1 VRQGGRVQQSALE
14 HLARTARVLSGR
26 PIDAKARE
34 QFSRYLELLLL
45 WNRAQNLTGLQ
56 SPPEIV
62 RGLFEDSLLFLP
74 LLPGRRPLRVVDIGA
89 GAGIPGMPL
98 RIIDERIEMTLIE
111 SKRKRVS
118 FLKTLRR
125 ELGLEKGVVVE
136 EGRAEALVSE
146 VVERGGPFDVAV
158 ARAVGNLEQVVPT
171 ALQYLKPGGVFIV
184 SAPPPARLAGLGA
197 ESHREWQILDYPAIG
212 LKRGFFV
219 AQRSP

>member
-1 VRQGGRVQQSALE
+1 MQQSALV
-14 HLARTARVLSGR
+14 HLAHTARVLSGR
-26 PIDAKARE
+26 PIGARARE

-45 WNRAQNLTGLQ
+45 WNRAQNLTGFE

-74 LLPGRRPLRVVDIGA
+74 LLPDRPLRVVDIGA

-98 RIIDERIEMTLIE
+98 RIIDDRIEVTLIE

-125 ELGLEKGVVVE
+125 ELGLEKSVVVE

-146 VVERGGPFDVAV
+146 VLRRDGAFDVAV
-158 ARAVGNLEQVVPT
+158 ARAVGNLEQVVPA

-184 SAPPPARLAGLGA
+184 SAPPPARLADLEA
-197 ESHREWQILDYPAIG
+197 ESHGEWRILDYPDLG
-212 LKRGFFV
+212 LKRGFLV
-219 AQRSP
+219 VERSP

>member
-1 VRQGGRVQQSALE
+1 MRQDGRAQQSALD
-14 HLARTARVLSGR
+14 HLAHTARVLSGR

-45 WNRAQNLTGLQ
+45 WNRAQNLTGFE

-74 LLPGRRPLRVVDIGA
+74 LLPDRPLRVVDIGA

-98 RIIDERIEMTLIE
+98 RIIDEGIEVTLIE

-125 ELGLEKGVVVE
+125 ELGLEKSVVIE
-136 EGRAEALVSE
+136 EGRAETLVSE
-146 VVERGGPFDVAV
+146 VVRRDGAFDVAV

-184 SAPPPARLAGLGA
+184 SAPPPARLAGLSA
-197 ESHREWQILDYPAIG
+197 ESHGEWRILDYPDLG

>member
-1 VRQGGRVQQSALE
+1 VRQDGRAQQSALD
-14 HLARTARVLSGR
+14 HLAHTARVLSGR
-26 PIDAKARE
+26 AIGVKARG
-34 QFSRYLELLLL
+34 QFSRYLDLLLL
-45 WNRAQNLTGLQ
+45 WNRAQNLTGFE

-74 LLPGRRPLRVVDIGA
+74 LLLPDRPLRVVDIGA

-98 RIIDERIEMTLIE
+98 RIIDEGIEITLIE

-118 FLKTLRR
+118 FLKTVRR
-125 ELGLEKGVVVE
+125 ELGLDNGLMIE
-136 EGRAEALVSE
+136 EGRAEALASE
-146 VVERGGPFDVAV
+146 VVRRDGEFDAAV
-158 ARAVGNLEQVVPT
+158 ARAVGNLRQVVPI

-197 ESHREWQILDYPAIG
+197 ESHGEWRIVDYPDLG

>member
-1 VRQGGRVQQSALE
+1 MRQGGRARLSALD
-14 HLARTARVLSGR
+14 HLAHTARVLSGR
-26 PIDAKARE
+26 PVDAKVRGH
-34 QFSRYLELLLL
+34 FSQYLDLLLL
-45 WNRAQNLTGLQ
+45 WNRAQNLTGLE

-62 RGLFEDSLLFLP
+62 RGLFEDSLLFYP
-74 LLPGRRPLRVVDIGA
+74 LLPDRPLRVVDIGA

-98 RIIDERIEMTLIE
+98 RIIDEGIKVTFIE

-118 FLKTLRR
+118 FLKTVTR
-125 ELGLEKGVVVE
+125 ELGLEKSVVIE

-146 VVERGGPFDVAV
+146 VVRRDGEFDVAV
-158 ARAVGNLEQVVPT
+158 ARAVGNLEEVVPT

-184 SAPPPARLAGLGA
+184 SAPPPARLAGLSA
-197 ESHREWQILDYPAIG
+197 DSHGGWRIVDYRDLG